1 MTPEFVRSVW
11 DKVVDMSKTEHL
23 NTIGEA
29 SGSLFN
35 VLENLKA
42 SSGNGA
48 NAQEV
53 VSSFSYGCRDI
64 ALYNL
69 GIGVSVSDPDDLKFL
84 YEQNADFA
92 PLPSFFIQPGLISSM
107 ESSLIASAITHKEIN
122 LAQVKMFYHLID
134 MIIVLYLLILHYFQF

>member
-1 MTPEFVRSVW
+1 
-11 DKVVDMSKTEHL
+11 MSKTEHL

-35 VLENLKA
+35 VLENLKES
-42 SSGNGA
+42 SSGNTGSGPD
-48 NAQEV
+48 V
-53 VSSFSYGCRDI
+53 MSSFTYGCREI

-69 GIGVSVSDPDDLKFL
+69 GIGVSISDPDDLKFL

-107 ESSLIASAITHKEIN
+107 ESSLVANAIKHKEIN
-122 LAQVKMFYHLID
+122 LTQVKYDLNP
-134 MIIVLYLLILHYFQF
+134 L